1 MKAHSLAESLALLT
15 LAATLAAGC
24 SGSSDDGDTAGD
36 AGSGGLP
43 SASSSSGGGA
53 GASGGT
59 TTGSAGGATS
69 GGTGGAGE
77 SGSTTA
83 GTGGGGAGGTGGNGG
98 AGASVTS
105 SGTGGT
111 ANPGSGLGTG
121 TMEGSGRS
129 SERYETGL
137 VSRDGTPYVLITNG
151 WGPGFGSH
159 TVSWEGTSFT
169 VESMSGTAGSM
180 GQPASYP
187 TVFCG
192 RYSVREVPD
201 CGLPAPSSSITSLR
215 TGWRWA
221 KNGNEGEYNAAYDI
235 WMGNGTQLQ
244 GYLMVWLRD
253 PPSYQPAGQPNAAH
267 QGVTVANVPGTWNIW
282 NGMVNGLPI
291 TNWVRAEGNDSYE
304 IEFDVMD
311 FVRDAQMRGLS
322 VPGNQVNAV
331 AVGFEIWEGP
341 ITNLQ
346 SVDFYVDVN

>member
-1 MKAHSLAESLALLT
+1 M
-15 LAATLAAGC
+15 LAATLVAGC
-24 SGSSDDGDTAGD
+24 SGSSDDGGTGGSS
-36 AGSGGLP
+36 GSGGPP
-43 SASSSSGGGA
+43 SASGSAGDGA
-53 GASGGT
+53 GGTGATSGGT
-59 TTGSAGGATS
+59 GATS
-69 GGTGGAGE
+69 GGTGGAGS
-77 SGSTTA
+77 SGGTTTA
-83 GTGGGGAGGTGGNGG
+83 GTGGGGAGGTG
-98 AGASVTS
+98 ATS
-105 SGTGGT
+105 GSGGTGGT
-111 ANPGSGLGTG
+111 TSPGSGLGSG
-121 TMEGSGRS
+121 TMEGSGSS

-137 VSRDGTPYVLITNG
+137 VSRDDTPYVLITNG

-159 TVSWEGTSFT
+159 TISWEGTSFT
-169 VESMSGTAGSM
+169 VESMSGTAGAM

-192 RYSVREVPD
+192 RYSVMEVPD
-201 CGLPAPSSSITSLR
+201 CGLPAPSASITSLR

-221 KNGNEGEYNAAYDI
+221 KNGNDGEYNAAYDI
-235 WMGNGTQLQ
+235 WMGNGTRLQ

-291 TNWVRAEGNDSYE
+291 VNWVRAEGNDSYE

-311 FVRDAQMRGLS
+311 FVRDAETRGLS
-322 VPGNQVNAV
+322 VPGNTVNAV

-346 SVDFYVDVN
+346 SLDFYVDVN

>member
-1 MKAHSLAESLALLT
+1 MAFALLT

-24 SGSSDDGDTAGD
+24 SGSSDDGNTGGA

-43 SASSSSGGGA
+43 SASGSGGGGA
-53 GASGGT
+53 GDP
-59 TTGSAGGATS
+59 GATS
-69 GGTGGAGE
+69 GGPGATSGGPGSA
-77 SGSTTA
+77 SGSSSTTA
-83 GTGGGGAGGTGGNGG
+83 GTGGEAAGTG
-98 AGASVTS
+98 AS

-111 ANPGSGLGTG
+111 ENPGSGLGSG
-121 TMEGSGRS
+121 AMEGSGSS
-129 SERYETGL
+129 SERYETAL
-137 VSRDGTPYVLITNG
+137 VSRDDTPYVLITNG

-159 TVSWEGTSFT
+159 TISWEGTSFT
-169 VESMSGTAGSM
+169 VESMSGSAGSM

-201 CGLPAPSSSITSLR
+201 CGLPAPSNSITSLR

-235 WMGNGTQLQ
+235 WMGNGSQLR

-253 PPSYQPAGQPNAAH
+253 PPSYQPAGQPNPAH

-291 TNWVRAEGNDSYE
+291 VNWVRAEGNDSYE

-311 FVRDAQMRGLS
+311 FVRDAETRGLS
-322 VPGNQVNAV
+322 VPGDQVNAV